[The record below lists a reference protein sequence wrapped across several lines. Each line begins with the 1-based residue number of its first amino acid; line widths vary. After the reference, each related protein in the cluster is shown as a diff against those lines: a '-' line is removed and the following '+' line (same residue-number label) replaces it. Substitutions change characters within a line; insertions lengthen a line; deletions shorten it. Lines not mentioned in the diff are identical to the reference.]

1 MGLPVG
7 FNFLH
12 QGENL
17 LGLLLQEL
25 HLFEIFAMVAHY
37 LWILNLKRRFILDKY
52 REMALIMINFSGGW
66 TMRLN
71 NCFWAVALCLT
82 ISGCSTTD
90 VIMKKQMETDS
101 RLEQLVQGNAAANA
115 RLAELTNEVKELRK
129 QVNANSTD
137 LEGLKPAFREMKSAL
152 ESKPSKK
159 DAESALA
166 AVSRIEV
173 VNKEPAAGD
182 KDSGVQNAYMKAFG
196 LYSANNYPGAVEAF
210 EGFIKTY
217 PKSEYAGNAQ
227 YWIGECY
234 YSQHNY
240 PLALDAFNKLLAT
253 YPKGSKVPDAMLKIG
268 YTYINMNEPAKTKS
282 ALQLLVDKFPNSQ
295 AAMKAKERLNRN

>member
-1 MGLPVG
+1 
-7 FNFLH
+7 
-12 QGENL
+12 
-17 LGLLLQEL
+17 
-25 HLFEIFAMVAHY
+25 
-37 LWILNLKRRFILDKY
+37 
-52 REMALIMINFSGGW
+52 
-66 TMRLN
+66 MRLTK
-71 NCFWAVALCLT
+71 CFWAVAFCLT

-115 RLAELTNEVKELRK
+115 RLEALTNEVKELRK
-129 QVNANSTD
+129 QVHLNSAE
-137 LEGLKPAFREMKSAL
+137 LQELKPAFREMKSSL
-152 ESKPSKK
+152 ESKTSKK
-159 DAESALA
+159 DAESALG

-173 VNKEPAAGD
+173 VNKEPVAGD
-182 KDSGVQNAYMKAFG
+182 KDSGVQNAYMQAFG

-210 EGFIKTY
+210 EAFIKTY

-234 YSQHNY
+234 YSQHDY
-240 PLALDAFNKLLAT
+240 PRALDAFNKLLVT

-282 ALQLLVDKFPNSQ
+282 ALQLLVDRFPNSQ